1 MWLQFYRNLSPGG
14 YLELCDPANPIRCD
28 DGTLPEDSALLKW
41 NKLWVEAA
49 KNLGAPLDAPL
60 RYKQQLEDAGFTNI
74 VQQEYKLPINEWPK
88 DEHMKTLGEWLEVG
102 YLSPDQTPVFIPL
115 FAFVFFLANA
125 DCYGTFT
132 GMWNLINMGGNLEG
146 LSLMLF
152 TRGLGWSVEE
162 VLVLVALVRKDLANR
177 QFHAYWPM

>member
-1 MWLQFYRNLSPGG
+1 MAFDRNLRPGG

-60 RYKQQLEDAGFTNI
+60 RYKHQLEDAGFTNI

-88 DEHMKTLGEWLEVG
+88 DEDMKTLGECPVG
-102 YLSPDQTPVFIPL
+102 YLSSDPCFYPSFRFCL
-115 FAFVFFLANA
+115 FP
-125 DCYGTFT
+125 C
-132 GMWNLINMGGNLEG
+132 EC
-146 LSLMLF
+146 
-152 TRGLGWSVEE
+152 
-162 VLVLVALVRKDLANR
+162 
-177 QFHAYWPM
+177 